1 MTAAYSPRRHHCAGW
16 VTMGPSETLMLES
29 RAKTW
34 YGRLGSG
41 SRKWTRTPASSYTDT
56 ISACCFLASSGL
68 KVRPLSRVARA
79 MELAGSQWKLSGGQR
94 RTSRRRPYSESTPQA
109 GSARVVA
116 SIVGYHL
123 SSWMPARCR
132 EYERGG
138 PPPRGRPWTRAGRLL
153 PRYHPQGGLPPRRC
167 GLGHKPAGRGG
178 GGGVRGTA
186 RGCGRDGGV
195 QRIRAARGGCRPC
208 RGGRGGARGAERVRR
223 ALSRRPLVTHATHP
237 SPGF

>member
-1 MTAAYSPRRHHCAGW
+1 MTAAYSPRRHHWAGW

-29 RAKTW
+29 RANTW

-56 ISACCFLASSGL
+56 ISACCFPASSGL

-79 MELAGSQWKLSGGQR
+79 MELAGSQWKLSGGHR

-123 SSWMPARCR
+123 LSWVAGWVTNRPDGAVEAVFEGSPDAVATMVDFC
-132 EYERGG
+132 ESG
-138 PPPRGRPWTRAGRLL
+138 PRGADVHRVETSDEEPEGLSGFDVRWASSPFRHTRDPPVARRLL
-153 PRYHPQGGLPPRRC
+153 
-167 GLGHKPAGRGG
+167 
-178 GGGVRGTA
+178 
-186 RGCGRDGGV
+186 
-195 QRIRAARGGCRPC
+195 
-208 RGGRGGARGAERVRR
+208 
-223 ALSRRPLVTHATHP
+223 
-237 SPGF
+237 